1 MGEKRKM
8 IDRYLKI
15 SFVAALGAMALL
27 YVIHNIMNMTDA
39 YWAVGY
45 VLSLENNEV
54 FDANLL
60 PAIPAAAIP
69 FAAWIIFAFEIACG
83 LICLIG
89 AWKLWQA
96 RGADAAE
103 FESAKTMA
111 KIGAGLAVIIW
122 FGFFGAIGG
131 AGYQMWQ
138 SEIGAGSLGDA
149 FKFSV
154 WGLLVLIYLGQK
166 DS

>member
-1 MGEKRKM
+1 M

-15 SFVAALGAMALL
+15 SFVAGLGLMALL
-27 YVIHNIMNMTDA
+27 YVIHNIMNINQA
-39 YWAVGY
+39 YGAVGY
-45 VLSLENNEV
+45 VLGLEHNEV
-54 FDANLL
+54 FDNNLL
-60 PAIPAAAIP
+60 PAIPAAAVP

-83 LICLIG
+83 VICLLG

-96 RGADAAE
+96 RSADAVA
-103 FESAKTMA
+103 FELAKSTA
-111 KIGAGLAVIIW
+111 KIGAGLSVIIW

-138 SEIGAGSLGDA
+138 SEIGAGSLADA

-166 DS
+166 EG

>member
-1 MGEKRKM
+1 M

-27 YVIHNIMNMTDA
+27 YVIHNIMNMSDA

-45 VLSLENNEV
+45 VLSLENNEI
-54 FDANLL
+54 FDANIL
-60 PAIPAAAIP
+60 PAIPAGAIP

-83 LICLIG
+83 AICLLG
-89 AWKLWQA
+89 AWRLWQA
-96 RGADAAE
+96 RSADAAK
-103 FESAKTMA
+103 FDAAKGTA
-111 KIGAGLAVIIW
+111 KLGAGLSVIIW
-122 FGFFGAIGG
+122 FGLFGAIGG

-138 SEIGAGSLGDA
+138 SEIGSGSLADA

-166 DS
+166 ED

>member
-1 MGEKRKM
+1 M

-15 SFVAALGAMALL
+15 SFVAGLGLMALL
-27 YVIHNIMNMTDA
+27 YVIHNIMNIDEA
-39 YWAVGY
+39 YGAVGY
-45 VLSLENNEV
+45 VLGLEHNEV
-54 FDANLL
+54 FDNNLL
-60 PAIPAAAIP
+60 PAIPAAAVP

-83 LICLIG
+83 VICLLG

-96 RGADAAE
+96 RSADAAA
-103 FESAKTMA
+103 FEAAKSTA
-111 KIGAGLAVIIW
+111 KIGAGLSVIIW

-138 SEIGAGSLGDA
+138 SEIGAGSLADA

-166 DS
+166 EG

>member
-1 MGEKRKM
+1 M

-15 SFVAALGAMALL
+15 SFVAALGLMALL
-27 YVIHNIMNMTDA
+27 YVIHNIMNIDEA
-39 YWAVGY
+39 YGAVGY
-45 VLSLENNEV
+45 VLSLEHNEV
-54 FDANLL
+54 FDNNLL
-60 PAIPAAAIP
+60 PAISAGAIP

-83 LICLIG
+83 VICLLG

-96 RGADAAE
+96 RSGDAAH
-103 FESAKTMA
+103 FEAAKGTA
-111 KIGAGLAVIIW
+111 KLGAGLSVIIW

-138 SEIGAGSLGDA
+138 SEIGAGSLADS

-166 DS
+166 EG